1 MKQRTDG
8 DIGNVIRR
16 IRKSKAMT
24 VSELAGAASMSPSY
38 ISQMERGLIS
48 PSVTALHQLSEAL
61 GVPTFYF
68 FVEEDKMDIVVR
80 AQERKVIDVDSSARY
95 ELVSP
100 SLRRNM
106 QLVQCILPVGE
117 STRSEPFPHKGE
129 EAAYVVRGRV
139 ILTVGDHEHVLEV
152 GDCAQFEAA
161 LPHKYRN
168 IGEEEAVIL
177 FSMSPPM

>member
-1 MKQRTDG
+1 MKQRTEG
-8 DIGNVIRR
+8 DLGNVIRR
-16 IRKSKAMT
+16 IRKHKGMT
-24 VSELAGAASMSPSY
+24 VTELAEAASMSASY

-68 FVEEDKMDIVVR
+68 FVEEDQLDIVVR
-80 AQERKVIDVDSSARY
+80 AHERKVMDIDSTARY

-106 QLVQCILPVGE
+106 QLVQCTLPVGQ
-117 STRSEPFPHKGE
+117 STRKEPFPHRGE

-139 ILTVGDHEHVLEV
+139 ELTVGEHEYVLEA

-168 IGEEEAVIL
+168 IGEEDAVIL
-177 FSMSPPM
+177 FSISPPM